1 MAFEGWDV
9 PGFTRN
15 KHRDLMM
22 QFRSNTKLEKELGS
36 RTGFRKK
43 YMRNRSSW
51 YLGTGESWCHSSEG
65 EGKGERWRG
74 KSKENESIRL
84 MCSPGPLRLNSA
96 CLFSDGGSSFS
107 QSTYLNVSPFQTRYI
122 CIQKGWFSN
131 C

>member
-43 YMRNRSSW
+43 VHEKQEFLISGN
-51 YLGTGESWCHSSEG
+51 
-65 EGKGERWRG
+65 RG
-74 KSKENESIRL
+74 KL
-84 MCSPGPLRLNSA
+84 MS
-96 CLFSDGGSSFS
+96 
-107 QSTYLNVSPFQTRYI
+107 
-122 CIQKGWFSN
+122 
-131 C
+131 